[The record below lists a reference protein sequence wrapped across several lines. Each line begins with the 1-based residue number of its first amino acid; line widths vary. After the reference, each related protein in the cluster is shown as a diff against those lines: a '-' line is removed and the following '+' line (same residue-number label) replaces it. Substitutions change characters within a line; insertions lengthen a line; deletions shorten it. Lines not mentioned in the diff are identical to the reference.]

1 MKLIKNIKSLLGV
14 NWGSALIQ
22 GHAMA
27 EIPLID
33 NAFLI
38 IKEDKIYDFGPMHLL
53 PLDANNFSEIIDAS
67 DRFIM
72 PAWCDSHTHIVF
84 AGSREG
90 EYVDKLNGLS
100 YAEIAQKGGGILNS
114 AKLLNETHEEV
125 LLESASKRLEEIKN
139 LGTCAVEIKSGY
151 SMTLDGEMKMLRVIR
166 DLKSKSNQIIKS
178 TYLVHAFP
186 YEYKDNR
193 DAYVNQVINSF
204 IPSIAGEGLADFIDV
219 FCENGFFTEN
229 QSDKILEAGLKY
241 SLKPKV
247 HANQLFNSGG
257 VQSAVK
263 NNALS
268 ADHLEQIGEEEINL
282 LKESTTIPTLLPS
295 AAFFLGLPYP
305 PARGLIN
312 KGLGFALA
320 TDFNPGSSPSGNMP
334 LLLAMSCIQMKILPQ
349 EAITAATI
357 NGAAAMDIA
366 HTVGSVD
373 KGKIANLIMTQPIP
387 NIAYFTYS
395 FGSNLIERVFLKGV

>member
-1 MKLIKNIKSLLGV
+1 
-14 NWGSALIQ
+14 
-22 GHAMA
+22 
-27 EIPLID
+27 
-33 NAFLI
+33 
-38 IKEDKIYDFGPMHLL
+38 MHLL

-125 LLESASKRLEEIKN
+125 LFESASKRLEEIKN

-151 SMTLDGEMKMLRVIR
+151 SMTMDGEMKMLRVIR

-178 TYLVHAFP
+178 TYLVHTFP

-193 DAYVNQVINSF
+193 DDYVNQVIDNF
-204 IPSIAGEGLADFIDV
+204 IPSIAAEVLADFIDV

-229 QSDKILEAGLKY
+229 QTDKILEAGVKY
-241 SLKPKV
+241 GLKPKV

-263 NNALS
+263 NNAIS

-305 PARGLIN
+305 PARDLIN

-366 HTVGSVD
+366 YIVGSID